1 MKKTFKKLFAA
12 LLAAALVLAMA
23 VPAFAVT
30 NTGTNG
36 SITID
41 NAVDGETYT
50 IYRMFKLDSYNGD
63 AYSYTVE
70 PAWETFF
77 STGAGSSYIDLD
89 SNGHPT
95 WKTGADAAAFA
106 KAALTWADNSS
117 TIHDD
122 GQGLASNK
130 TVRFSN
136 LPLGYYLVDS
146 SLGALC
152 SLDTT
157 NPSATI
163 KEKNDVPAM
172 DKKIV
177 TGENS
182 TSDSST
188 AKIGDTVNYK
198 VTIPVAT
205 GAQDYTLTDTMS
217 DGLTFNSSS
226 LKVTANGA
234 DATASSDYTLDST
247 EHGFKLVFKDSYI
260 GNLAENAEITVTYSA
275 TLNEK
280 AAVGDTGNGNTN
292 SAALTY
298 GNNKSVT
305 HTTTTRTYEFDLL
318 KVDGAQVAPAEL
330 ELGPGQGQRVAAE
343 LVDGDLEGDPGPGG
357 GLLEDQGDRA
367 ATQDVAGAPVGLVPV
382 GPVQQGDQLVG
393 VDVVDRQE
401 VSFAHGRSP
410 GAPPLAS
417 DLTRVARVVMSKGF
431 SRTASGPSSL
441 RSGAITSAAP
451 VTTRTANGSEP
462 SARRRRRMTSGPP
475 SPGIITSS
483 STTSGSTVRA
493 SSRPSSPSAARMT
506 SSASSS
512 RMVWSSPRTL
522 GSSSTT
528 STRLDGMWSLSGL
541 PSWAGAGTAG
551 APSLPGRG
559 DRGPRGAGR
568 WW

>member
-30 NTGTNG
+30 NTGING

-77 STGAGSSYIDLD
+77 LTGAGSSYIDLD

-95 WKTGADAAAFA
+95 WKAGADAAAFA
-106 KAALTWADNSS
+106 KAALTWANNSS
-117 TIHDD
+117 TIHND
-122 GQGLASNK
+122 GQDLASNK

-157 NPSATI
+157 HSSATI
-163 KEKNDVPAM
+163 KEKNGVPAM

-198 VTIPVAT
+198 VTIEVAK
-205 GAQDYTLTDTMS
+205 GASDYELTDTMS
-217 DGLTFNSSS
+217 EGLTFNTSS
-226 LKVTANGA
+226 LKVTANGT

-260 GNLAENAEITVTYSA
+260 GNLAEDTEITVTYDA

-318 KVDGAQVAPAEL
+318 KVDGADHKLLDGAEFKLYNAENSGSVIKVVPVA
-330 ELGPGQGQRVAAE
+330 GGYRVANGNEASATE
-343 LVDGDLEGDPGPGG
+343 TIAVTGGKVHIFGLDKTTYWLEETKAPDGYNMLTTRQPVDLTKGSNNTTLTADATAWADDNGGVAVENNAGAILPGTGGIGTTLFYVIGG
-357 GLLEDQGDRA
+357 GLMVA
-367 ATQDVAGAPVGLVPV
+367 AVVLLV
-382 GPVQQGDQLVG
+382 
-393 VDVVDRQE
+393 
-401 VSFAHGRSP
+401 
-410 GAPPLAS
+410 
-417 DLTRVARVVMSKGF
+417 TKK
-431 SRTASGPSSL
+431 
-441 RSGAITSAAP
+441 
-451 VTTRTANGSEP
+451 
-462 SARRRRRMTSGPP
+462 RMEHKN
-475 SPGIITSS
+475 
-483 STTSGSTVRA
+483 
-493 SSRPSSPSAARMT
+493 
-506 SSASSS
+506 
-512 RMVWSSPRTL
+512 
-522 GSSSTT
+522 
-528 STRLDGMWSLSGL
+528 
-541 PSWAGAGTAG
+541 
-551 APSLPGRG
+551 
-559 DRGPRGAGR
+559 
-568 WW
+568 